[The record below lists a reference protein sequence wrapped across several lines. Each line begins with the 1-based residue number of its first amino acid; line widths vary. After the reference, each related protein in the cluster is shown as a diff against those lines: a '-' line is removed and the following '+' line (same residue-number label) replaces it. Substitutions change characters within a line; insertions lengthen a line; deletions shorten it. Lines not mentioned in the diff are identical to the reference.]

1 MIEVT
6 RQRIVVGGVAH
17 IQVTEIATDQPSGLK
32 LREFRFYAD
41 AEATDE
47 LLIVRAVA
55 VAADADLD
63 GEGISVTVPS
73 GIQF

>member
-6 RQRIVVGGVAH
+6 RQRLVVGGVAH

-47 LLIVRAVA
+47 LLVVRA